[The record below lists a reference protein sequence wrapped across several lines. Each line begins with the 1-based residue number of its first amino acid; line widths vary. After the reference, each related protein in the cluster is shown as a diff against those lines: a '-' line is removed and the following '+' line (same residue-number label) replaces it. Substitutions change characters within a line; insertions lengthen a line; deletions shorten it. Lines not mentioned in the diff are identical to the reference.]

1 MMQLIPSQ
9 FGRALRNDEADDL
22 STETLAAT
30 YAFAAPSS
38 AKYLTQ
44 FIDAH
49 ISWVN
54 HAPSHMLSK
63 YMYHAA

>member
-1 MMQLIPSQ
+1 MNSNQTM
-9 FGRALRNDEADDL
+9 
-22 STETLAAT
+22 AAT

-54 HAPSHMLSK
+54 HIPNQMLSK
-63 YMYHAA
+63 STPNNSKQHHEIYNIH